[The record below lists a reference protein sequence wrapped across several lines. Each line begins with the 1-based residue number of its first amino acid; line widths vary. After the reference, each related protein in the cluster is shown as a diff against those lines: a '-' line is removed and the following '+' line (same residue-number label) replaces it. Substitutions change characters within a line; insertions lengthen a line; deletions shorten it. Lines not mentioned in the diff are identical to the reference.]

1 MIGLMKLANAADGD
15 PFHIEATVET
25 LPNGLTVIIVENHR
39 TDMVALHVAFNV
51 GSRDELPGERGCAH
65 LFEHLMF
72 EGSANVPN
80 NKFDQW
86 LTEAGG
92 DNNAYTSEDVTAYHM
107 TFPSGALDRA
117 LFLESDRLGWLDA
130 GLSDENVRNQQKIV
144 LQERAEGYAEPNGR
158 DWDIASRLIF
168 PDGHPYQ
175 NPVIGTVKDVEGF
188 QTEAVR
194 DFWRRHYTANNAV
207 LVLVGNIKPASAMD
221 TVRQWFSD
229 LPSVPPPAVPAVP
242 RSTEP
247 RPSTVTAKAAV
258 IEDDVD
264 TRTLYLQWPTV
275 QQRHSDEAALKILS
289 YILSNGHG
297 TRLDDALYYAHPVT
311 SGISAYQQAQ
321 EVAGSFFISASS
333 PTVPLARIEKKI
345 RAVLDGLSSDPPTQ
359 AEVVRAQT
367 ALRASMLDALEAPES
382 IAEQVADCWRVT
394 GHANCVTDDWA
405 RYQAVTP
412 ADVQR
417 VAQQYLLTITPNT
430 LSNVPRGDK
439 GALPGAVVVELP

>member
-1 MIGLMKLANAADGD
+1 MKLANAADAD

-25 LPNGLTVIIVENHR
+25 LANGLTVIIVENHR
-39 TDMVALHVAFNV
+39 TDMVALHEAFNV
-51 GSRDELPGERGCAH
+51 GSRDERPGELGCAH

-72 EGSANVPN
+72 EGSAHVPN

-130 GLSDENVRNQQKIV
+130 GLSDENVDNQQKVV

-158 DWDIASRLIF
+158 DWDIASRLIY

-175 NPVIGTVKDVEGF
+175 NPVIGTVKDVQGF
-188 QTEAVR
+188 ETAAVK
-194 DFWRRHYTANNAV
+194 DFWRRHYTPNNAV

-221 TVRQWFSD
+221 SVRQWFSD
-229 LPSVPPPAVPAVP
+229 LPPVEPVTP
-242 RSTEP
+242 RSTEA
-247 RPSTVTAKAAV
+247 RVSSVTGRAAV
-258 IEDDVD
+258 IEDDVE

-275 QQRHSDEAALKILS
+275 QLRHSDEAALKILS

-297 TRLDDALYYAHPVT
+297 TRLDDALYYNHPVT
-311 SGISAYQQAQ
+311 SSIGAFYLAQ
-321 EVAGSFFISASS
+321 EIAGSFFISATS
-333 PTVPLARIEKKI
+333 PTLPLARLEKKI
-345 RAVLDGLSSDPPTQ
+345 RAVLDDVVRDPPTQ

-367 ALRASMLDALEAPES
+367 ALRANMLDALESPES
-382 IAEQVADCWRVT
+382 IAEQVADCWRLT
-394 GHANCVTDDWA
+394 GHANCVTDDWE
-405 RYQAVTP
+405 RYKAVTP

-417 VAQQYLLTITPNT
+417 VAELYLLKVTPNT

-439 GALPGAVVVELP
+439 GALPGSVVVELP